1 MEPKPTQSKIAGV
14 ISEINAIHTANSLF
28 WRLGQ
33 NATLQA
39 RAEHERRRD
48 RLDELRSAFEILQR
62 SEGQRGK

>member
-1 MEPKPTQSKIAGV
+1 V